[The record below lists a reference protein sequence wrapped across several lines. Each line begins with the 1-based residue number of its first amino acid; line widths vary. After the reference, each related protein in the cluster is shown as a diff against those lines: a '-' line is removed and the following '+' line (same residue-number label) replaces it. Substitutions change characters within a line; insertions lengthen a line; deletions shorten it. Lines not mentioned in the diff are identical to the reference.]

1 MKNIKYLSLV
11 LLGVLG
17 LAISCADDK
26 ELVPVWE
33 SAVHGFGT
41 ITSSAQDF
49 KRDDP
54 SVGLDFELQWISIDG
69 KASVTKIDVY
79 ILWNEDYIDNDGNP
93 AVASHGGEDGRLYRT
108 FEGGAAPGNRT
119 PVTFSITHADMF
131 ALYSGSTFDYKDGT
145 SGNAIDVFS
154 YNTSRD
160 AVKRFVSED
169 KFTVRWE
176 FTTSDGRVF
185 SAWSPSVCTE
195 FPGANCQINFGVV
208 CADSIF
214 APAGDWK
221 FDMVD
226 TYGDGWQGGYIE
238 IEADGAEF
246 DRAFILTQ
254 YVSQGGDGIPR
265 SSGTKTVT
273 IPSSVTSLRFIWHD
287 DSYNSECQFKI
298 TSPKGNV
305 VADVKVVSAGEIK
318 LNLCKE

>member
-11 LLGVLG
+11 LLGVFG

-41 ITSSAQDF
+41 VTSAAQDF

-69 KASVTKIDVY
+69 KASVTKMEVY
-79 ILWNEDYIDNDGNP
+79 ILWDEDYTDNEGNP
-93 AVASHGGEDGRLYRT
+93 AVASHGGADGRLFTT
-108 FEGGAAPGNRT
+108 FEGGATPGSRT
-119 PVTFSITHADMF
+119 PVTFSITQADMF

-145 SGNAIDVFS
+145 SGNAIDAFS
-154 YNTSRD
+154 YNPSRS
-160 AVKRFVSED
+160 ATKRFVSED

-195 FPGANCQINFGVV
+195 FPGANCGINFGVV
-208 CADSIF
+208 CAESIF

-238 IEADGAEF
+238 IEVDGSEF
-246 DRAFILTQ
+246 DRAFLYSQ
-254 YVSQGGDGIPR
+254 YDPGGVPL
-265 SSGTKTVT
+265 SSGSQTVT
-273 IPSSVTSLRFIWHD
+273 VPGTATSLRFIWHD
-287 DSYNSECQFKI
+287 DNYNSECQFKI